1 MVFYCKTEML
11 TVFSNY
17 NHFLF
22 ASSLHQGKAVLCPMS
37 GQPIKM
43 NELIDVR
50 FTPLDPSLDRV
61 ALLTRQVGLFR
72 YLVYHKLS
80 IRLVFIDKISG
91 TYTEFMIYAI
101 LKRFLNNKHHNK
113 YFEIFA
119 TNRFFP
125 LLLLFNPFWRNREPC
140 ACMGSLRILRIPP
153 TIQRLGCSIPATLSA
168 G

>member
-1 MVFYCKTEML
+1 MIFYWALIVFYCKTEML

-22 ASSLHQGKAVLCPMS
+22 ASSLRQGKAVLCPMS

-43 NELIDVR
+43 NELIDMR

-72 YLVYHKLS
+72 YLVYHKLAM
-80 IRLVFIDKISG
+80 RLVFIDKISS
-91 TYTEFMIYAI
+91 TYTELVIYAI

-113 YFEIFA
+113 YFSYIY
-119 TNRFFP
+119 
-125 LLLLFNPFWRNREPC
+125 LFLV
-140 ACMGSLRILRIPP
+140 ACHK
-153 TIQRLGCSIPATLSA
+153 
-168 G
+168 